1 MSRSKSRSPGQKYKK
16 TAESSPLTVHSKAC
30 AVGVT
35 QQAATDDA
43 IAWLPSG
50 DGLCRW
56 ENQRMLSSLSE
67 LFLYDFIFNLLTS
80 VQLLCLLCDFI

>member
-1 MSRSKSRSPGQKYKK
+1 MSRSKVKVTWTKIQK

-43 IAWLPSG
+43 IAWLPGG

-67 LFLYDFIFNLLTS
+67 LFLYDFIFNLLIS
-80 VQLLCLLCDFI
+80 VQLLCLLCDLI